1 MNFLRNM
8 FKTKSA
14 SADFH
19 AETWQ
24 MGERAGDGTAL
35 GDAISQGLYL
45 PEAGCEAIGHYDP
58 EIAPFRVLPDGR
70 AALLYD
76 PEWDVAIEKIQA
88 QQAKIRAE
96 GGILYDQPIEEN
108 MLGRCAAL
116 AIAIQLG
123 LPSMKEVLFSFQHL
137 LENEPI
143 ATFLAGTTI
152 NHFLFKYTSGAIWFS
167 EEVASEIMLNSLANL
182 LLKDPQFAHVH
193 SIAEFEVEATTMLEN
208 RKHEMKS
215 PF

>member
-116 AIAIQLG
+116 ANAI
-123 LPSMKEVLFSFQHL
+123 QHL
-137 LENEPI
+137 LENEAI

-208 RKHEMKS
+208 RKHEMQS